1 MNLYYIRCLKITD
14 NVGNSFRIIYDLG
27 VKPYCYCSECGFL
40 KQGSVNYEDLGCLLE
55 YIDDI
60 KKIIFFVDIEIMI
73 NITKETYERN
83 VPETIKIRLRNGEIV
98 L

>member
-27 VKPYCYCSECGFL
+27 VKPYCYCSFL
-40 KQGSVNYEDLGCLLE
+40 KWGSVNYEDLGCLLE

-73 NITKETYERN
+73 NITKEIYERN
-83 VPETIKIRLRNGEIV
+83 VLETIKIRLRIGEIV